1 MSYKL
6 KKLHTLY
13 NYNEGNTGRKYIVIH
28 YTGNGTDTAK
38 NNAKYFYNT
47 YRGSSAHYFVDSK
60 KVYEVVSPDNSAW
73 SVGENYGS
81 NNLFGICTNGNS
93 INIEM
98 CSTFSKIPQKTFDN
112 TVELTK
118 KLMKKYNI
126 PTSRVVR
133 HYDVCS
139 KQCPGWK
146 GWTGSDTSIWKKFK
160 NALTSTTVRVK
171 ARTNL
176 YAKPYKDIV
185 GGKSKPVVTIAKGTK
200 VQWLSDDDYGWSAVR
215 YNGKK
220 YYIPNSRLSKSGLSK
235 YKTIK
240 VPKGK
245 KVYKVANGKIAQ
257 TIKLTR
263 TLKFTKICSIE
274 GGKYKGYLVLNR
286 KGREFY
292 YK

>member
-13 NYNEGNTGRKYIVIH
+13 NYNEGNTGREYIVIH
-28 YTGNGTDTAK
+28 YTGNQTDKASA
-38 NNAKYFYNT
+38 NANYFYNAN
-47 YRGSSAHYFVDSK
+47 RGASAHYFVDDTT
-60 KVYEVVSPDNSAW
+60 VYEVVSPNDTAW
-73 SVGENYGS
+73 SVGVNYGGD
-81 NNLFGICTNGNS
+81 NLFGKCTNGNS

-98 CSTFSKIPQKTFDN
+98 CSTYSKISQATFEN

-126 PTSRVVR
+126 PASRVVR

-139 KQCPGWK
+139 KQCPGWT
-146 GWTGSDTSIWKKFK
+146 GWVGSDTSIWKKFK
-160 NALTSTTVRVK
+160 NALTSKTVKVK
-171 ARTNL
+171 AKTNL

-185 GGKSKPVVTIAKGTK
+185 GGKSNPVKTIAKGTK
-200 VQWLSDDDYGWSAVR
+200 VQWLSDDGYGWSAIK
-215 YNGKK
+215 YNSKK
-220 YYIPNSRLSKSGLSK
+220 YYIPNSRLSQSGLSK
-235 YKTIK
+235 YKIIK
-240 VPKGK
+240 IAKGK
-245 KVYKVANGKIAQ
+245 KVYKIVNGKIAH

-263 TLKFTKICSIE
+263 TLKFTKICMVE
-274 GGKYKGYLVLNR
+274 DGKYKGYIVLNR